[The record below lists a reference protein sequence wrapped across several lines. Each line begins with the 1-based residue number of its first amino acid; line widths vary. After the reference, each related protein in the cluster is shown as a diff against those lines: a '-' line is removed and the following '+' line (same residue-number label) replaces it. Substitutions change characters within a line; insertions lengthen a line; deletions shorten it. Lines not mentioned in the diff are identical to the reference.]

1 MDNIRQVWWPQT
13 QSYTDTDNIHLISHG
28 LCLHPPNPGWQQSDN
43 RCQPAA
49 SLGCFYEV
57 FSQPGREDGDKCFTQ
72 WHNQTAR
79 SQVWILSPEIT
90 ERRGWI
96 LSGRKKP
103 EHNSRQAVMAH
114 LHFGCWL
121 LFLFSSHR
129 MLRANAPL
137 LPVSMANKIL
147 KYYRR
152 DTIVLYSGWWPVQP
166 VQAAAVRPT

>member
-1 MDNIRQVWWPQT
+1 MSI
-13 QSYTDTDNIHLISHG
+13 
-28 LCLHPPNPGWQQSDN
+28 
-43 RCQPAA
+43 
-49 SLGCFYEV
+49 
-57 FSQPGREDGDKCFTQ
+57 EDGYCEGG
-72 WHNQTAR
+72 AGEGEG
-79 SQVWILSPEIT
+79 SQSQQ
-90 ERRGWI
+90 G
-96 LSGRKKP
+96 
-103 EHNSRQAVMAH
+103 VMAH

-137 LPVSMANKIL
+137 LPVSLANKIL